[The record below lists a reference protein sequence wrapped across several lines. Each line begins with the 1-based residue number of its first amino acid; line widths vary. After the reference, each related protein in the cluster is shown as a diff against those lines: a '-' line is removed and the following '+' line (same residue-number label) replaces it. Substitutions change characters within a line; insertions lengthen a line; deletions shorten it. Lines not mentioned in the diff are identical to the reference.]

1 MSGVTKTPAPVAT
14 PPREARRLL
23 TGAFVVLGLVM
34 AAWGARM
41 PAVKTAAD
49 LGPGRLSI
57 VLLAAAAGMVAG
69 LQIGGRLADR
79 HGPARLLI
87 GPTIAF
93 GCSLALLGQCQTLL
107 TLAAAALV
115 FGVAHGVLDVAV
127 NTSAVAVQLA
137 YGRPIMSGLHAA
149 YSLGALAGAGL
160 AAITTWLP
168 HDQVFAAV
176 GLTTALAAAAAAP
189 HVHVVARVTSTP
201 REHEPQDGARR
212 STSRTIWLLAG
223 LAAACL
229 LAEGA
234 AADWAAVHLREL
246 GAAESTAAAA
256 YALYSAAM
264 ATGRLAGDRLTAR
277 FGPATVVRT
286 SALLAAAGLGAGLV
300 AGSAP
305 AALLGWMAL
314 GLGLST
320 TVPSLISA
328 AGRGGPRAVGTVAAT
343 GYVGL
348 LAGPALIGALAS
360 VTNLTAALALPAV
373 LAAVVAVAAHRA
385 LETR

>member
-1 MSGVTKTPAPVAT
+1 MRAPAHVAA

-23 TGAFVVLGLVM
+23 TGVFAVLGVVM

-41 PAVKTAAD
+41 PAVQATAD
-49 LGPGRLSI
+49 LGPGRLAI

-79 HGPARLLI
+79 YGPARLLI
-87 GPTIAF
+87 APTVVF
-93 GCSLALLGQCQTLL
+93 GCSLALLGQCRTLT

-115 FGVAHGVLDVAV
+115 FGLAHGLLDVGANV
-127 NTSAVAVQLA
+127 SAVAVQQA
-137 YGRPIMSGLHAA
+137 FGRPIMSGLHAA

-160 AAITTWLP
+160 TAVTTWLP
-168 HDQVFAAV
+168 HGTLFAIV
-176 GLTTALAAAAAAP
+176 GLAAAIVAVSAAP
-189 HVHVVARVTSTP
+189 AARTVARLNHTQRQNEDSRDVAVPSAS
-201 REHEPQDGARR
+201 GAM
-212 STSRTIWLLAG
+212 WLLAA

-234 AADWAAVHLREL
+234 AADWAAVHLRGL

-256 YALYSAAM
+256 YAVYSAAM
-264 ATGRLAGDRLTAR
+264 AAGRLFGDRLTAR
-277 FGPATVVRT
+277 YGAATVVRT
-286 SALLAAAGLGAGLV
+286 SAVLAAAGLGAGLA
-300 AGSAP
+300 AGSAA
-305 AALLGWMAL
+305 AALLGWMTL

-320 TVPSLISA
+320 TVPSLITA

-348 LAGPALIGALAS
+348 LAGPAVIGALAS
-360 VTNLTAALALPAV
+360 LTNLTTALALPA
-373 LAAVVAVAAHRA
+373 LLAVVVAATAHRA
-385 LETR
+385 LKETR